1 MADLRYH
8 NVPVAGTAFFSSGTI
23 RGAKETHLAPSGSR
37 AGRTATST
45 RGLSSFTIGCFR
57 CCTTTSC
64 AMATGS
70 CSNAFPLGMA
80 TGPLIAFSPLLGKA
94 GAESGY
100 SQWLIMLPI
109 RANAMSGSLLAICT
123 TGSGDCRI
131 CSVRQNT
138 IGTGT
143 TSNHADSTWTCQP
156 GVAMLS
162 RCRDFPEREGHD
174 RSDFDLRLEFYP
186 ESDHDVAGMAA
197 TLR

>member
-1 MADLRYH
+1 MADLRYLTFLS
-8 NVPVAGTAFFSSGTI
+8 PGLRFFHQGQF
-23 RGAKETHLAPSGSR
+23 E
-37 AGRTATST
+37 GRTKRISPHLV
-45 RGLSSFTIGCFR
+45 RGPDEPIDVSLSSFTIGCFR
-57 CCTTTSC
+57 CCITTSC
-64 AMATGS
+64 VMATGS
-70 CSNAFPLGMA
+70 CSNAFPPGMA

-109 RANAMSGSLLAICT
+109 RANAMSGSPLAIYA

-143 TSNHADSTWTCQP
+143 TSTHADSTWTCQP

-186 ESDHDVAGMAA
+186 ESDHAVAGMAA